1 MRNRVLILAVLL
13 ASVPVL
19 AATQEL
25 LPATL
30 GEWVSTLS
38 LTVEPREIEKLAGE
52 EAALMREY
60 GVTGA
65 EQRTYSR
72 GVRSLKVTVFLFAD
86 STTAYGA
93 YSFLRLEAA
102 NAEGLTPS
110 ADQQGSK
117 ERMLLGNLI
126 VEVSGNGLEAQRGA
140 VKNLLKQLL
149 IWSDSTPYP
158 LLAQSLPTEG
168 LLRGS
173 ERFVLSAT
181 TLARVLPI
189 ERSDWASFQYGA
201 EALLARYRVE
211 GKETTL
217 LLISY
222 PTPQAAKLKQAELGR
237 WFNVNNSETSPTQRP
252 VAHVRR
258 ILSVLA
264 LALNSKSPQAAQ
276 SVLGQVQFQPNFSW
290 NEPSHRATD
299 PPILF
304 SIYGIIIGTM
314 VLLAFTFVAGL
325 SFGGLRIVIKH
336 FFPGRV
342 FDRADTMQI
351 LQLGL
356 SSKPIEAKDF
366 Y

>member
-1 MRNRVLILAVLL
+1 MEAVT
-13 ASVPVL
+13 AEEIS
-19 AATQEL
+19 
-25 LPATL
+25 PATGL
-30 GEWVSTLS
+30 
-38 LTVEPREIEKLAGE
+38 REK
-52 EAALMREY
+52 
-60 GVTGA
+60 
-65 EQRTYSR
+65 
-72 GVRSLKVTVFLFAD
+72 
-86 STTAYGA
+86 
-93 YSFLRLEAA
+93 
-102 NAEGLTPS
+102 
-110 ADQQGSK
+110 K

-126 VEVSGNGLEAQRGA
+126 VEVSGSGLEAQRGA

-168 LLRGS
+168 LQRGS

-181 TLARVLPI
+181 SLTRVLPI
-189 ERSDWASFQYGA
+189 EQSDWASFQYGA
-201 EALLARYRVE
+201 EAMLARYRVE

-237 WFNVNNSETSPTQRP
+237 WFNVNDSETAPTQRP

-264 LALNSKSPQAAQ
+264 IAMNANSPQAAQ
-276 SVLGQVQFQPNFSW
+276 SVLEQVQFQPNFSW

-325 SFGGLRIVIKH
+325 SFGGVRILIKH
-336 FFPGRV
+336 YFPGRV